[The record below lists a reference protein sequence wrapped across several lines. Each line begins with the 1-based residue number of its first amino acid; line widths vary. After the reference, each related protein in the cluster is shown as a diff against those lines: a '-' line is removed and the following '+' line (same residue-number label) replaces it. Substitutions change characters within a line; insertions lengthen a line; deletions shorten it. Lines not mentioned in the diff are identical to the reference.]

1 MKYTGGIELSRQFY
15 EKYGLPMLESD
26 FKEYLPRIASGLAG
40 HGSECF
46 GFDDE
51 VSTDHDFEPGFCIWL
66 TDEDD
71 KDFGFKLMRAYSK
84 LPKEFEGL
92 KLNESSLYGTRGK
105 GVHTIWD
112 FYSFYLGMRR
122 LPATN
127 EEWLRIPSFYLA
139 EATNGRVFS
148 DPLGEFT
155 RIRNWLKNDM
165 PEDVWNKKL
174 GSDIFDMAQKG
185 QYNFNRCIKHGEKGA
200 AVICLNDYVK
210 ALISCI
216 FVLNRKHM
224 PYYKWSIRALADLEL
239 MSDLKDPIEN
249 ALIDPINAGDFIEMS
264 SIRIKKFLVKEL
276 GIRDIGDY
284 LEGYSYAVNELIE
297 DHMLRNS
304 PVML

>member
-1 MKYTGGIELSRQFY
+1 MRYTKGLELSRRFY
-15 EKYGLPMLESD
+15 EEYGLPMLQNEFAD
-26 FKEYLPRIASGLAG
+26 HMPKIAAGLCG

-51 VSTDHDFEPGFCIWL
+51 ISADHDLEPGFCIWL

-92 KLNESSLYGTRGK
+92 KLNESSIYGTRGK

-122 LPATN
+122 LPQTN

-139 EATNGRVFS
+139 EATNGEVYS
-148 DPLGEFT
+148 DPFGEFS
-155 RIRNWLKNDM
+155 RIRNAILNDV
-165 PEDVWNKKL
+165 PSDVWNKRL
-174 GSDIFDMAQKG
+174 AGELFDMAQKG
-185 QYNFNRCIKHGEKGA
+185 QYNYDRCLRHGQKGA
-200 AVICLNDYVK
+200 AVLSLNDYVR

-216 FVLNRKHM
+216 YILNRKHM
-224 PYYKWSIRALADLEL
+224 PYYKWSIKGIDSLALFR
-239 MSDLKDPIEN
+239 DLKEQIEN
-249 ALIDPINAGDFIEMS
+249 ALTDPLSAGGFIES
-264 SIRIKKFLVKEL
+264 SSQKIRDHLVKEMN
-276 GIRDIGDY
+276 IRDTGDY
-284 LEGYSYAVNELIE
+284 LEGYSYAVNDLIE
-297 DHMLRNS
+297 DHLLRNS